1 MGNLRARL
9 TTFVGRDDD
18 LARLVDVTRTRRLVT
33 LIGPGGAGKTRL
45 AVETAAALQPE
56 YRDGAW
62 LVELAAVRDAGAVA
76 PAIVAAL
83 DARGPGPAEEAA
95 ASALG
100 LLVGRLRGRSLVIVL
115 DNCEHVVAEAATVV
129 EALLGEVPDLL
140 VIATSREPLGVGGE
154 VLFPVG
160 GLDADSAVELFVNRG
175 SAVRPSFTVDA
186 DTRPVVAELCR
197 RLDHLPL
204 ALELAAARLRV
215 LPLAQLVGLLDDRFR
230 VLTGGSRTA
239 LARHQTL
246 RAVVDWSHDLLF
258 DDERRLFARLSV
270 FTGGCGLEAVESV
283 CSDDAFDRADILD
296 LLSRL
301 VDKSLVV
308 AEFDESGE
316 VRYSLLQTL
325 WEYGRERLAA
335 SDDAAGVIDRHAH
348 WYLALSQEVRAGFH
362 GEQGLV
368 WQARVSAEFGNLRGA
383 LDWFIERGDATAAL
397 SLTTGL
403 VCWFQRGDF
412 LQAAGWLEEALRVE
426 GDAPIT
432 LRAVASVWHGYFYFN
447 AWITGP
453 AAALAEVGEAVEV
466 LRDAPDLEQLGDALI
481 VYAALLNRN
490 GDLDTTRVVL
500 AEAHRVLTAADD
512 RWGLATHDLIEAQHL
527 ASVGELDAAESS
539 ARASVEGFQAI
550 GEQFVVLESLATLA
564 GVAEAR
570 GDLEGAA
577 DTYRRLLERARA
589 YGLANYVPMW
599 LIRLGALRAR
609 QDDDA
614 TAEQLFAEAVA
625 RSDGPMRRA
634 AALIG
639 LAGATRRRGDLGVR
653 PRLAGAGG
661 GRVRVGGP
669 RSRPGRR
676 GRCSVLV
683 GNRRGD
689 LDAAAGFADQACR
702 AASHDDPSMRMSA
715 QTAAAAVAAI
725 GSGSEADV
733 ERFAA
738 LVRQRNGSDAG
749 RFVAVSVGAVGSM
762 LDEPDVAA
770 LYRTLGLEAAPS
782 ASLS

>member
-1 MGNLRARL
+1 M
-9 TTFVGRDDD
+9 
-18 LARLVDVTRTRRLVT
+18 T

-62 LVELAAVRDAGAVA
+62 LVELAAVRDAEAVA

-83 DARGPGPAEEAA
+83 DAWGPGPAEAAA

-335 SDDAAGVIDRHAH
+335 SGEAAGVFDRHAQ
-348 WYLALSQEVRAGFH
+348 LVP
-362 GEQGLV
+362 GLESGSPRTAFTESKD
-368 WQARVSAEFGNLRGA
+368 WCGRRG
-383 LDWFIERGDATAAL
+383 
-397 SLTTGL
+397 S
-403 VCWFQRGDF
+403 
-412 LQAAGWLEEALRVE
+412 
-426 GDAPIT
+426 P
-432 LRAVASVWHGYFYFN
+432 
-447 AWITGP
+447 P
-453 AAALAEVGEAVEV
+453 
-466 LRDAPDLEQLGDALI
+466 
-481 VYAALLNRN
+481 
-490 GDLDTTRVVL
+490 
-500 AEAHRVLTAADD
+500 
-512 RWGLATHDLIEAQHL
+512 
-527 ASVGELDAAESS
+527 SS
-539 ARASVEGFQAI
+539 ATCA
-550 GEQFVVLESLATLA
+550 
-564 GVAEAR
+564 
-570 GDLEGAA
+570 
-577 DTYRRLLERARA
+577 
-589 YGLANYVPMW
+589 
-599 LIRLGALRAR
+599 
-609 QDDDA
+609 
-614 TAEQLFAEAVA
+614 A
-625 RSDGPMRRA
+625 RSTGSSSA
-634 AALIG
+634 AM
-639 LAGATRRRGDLGVR
+639 
-653 PRLAGAGG
+653 PP
-661 GRVRVGGP
+661 P
-669 RSRPGRR
+669 RSR
-676 GRCSVLV
+676 
-683 GNRRGD
+683 
-689 LDAAAGFADQACR
+689 
-702 AASHDDPSMRMSA
+702 
-715 QTAAAAVAAI
+715 
-725 GSGSEADV
+725 
-733 ERFAA
+733 
-738 LVRQRNGSDAG
+738 
-749 RFVAVSVGAVGSM
+749 
-762 LDEPDVAA
+762 
-770 LYRTLGLEAAPS
+770 
-782 ASLS
+782 